1 MDRGRKFL
9 EDDQRDPSGTMRS
22 RTKSKGISV
31 QRQRRDDEIMLSAKG
46 SRKSP
51 GEIFA

>member
-22 RTKSKGISV
+22 RTKSKGISTSTQQV
-31 QRQRRDDEIMLSAKG
+31 MDVVVKCLREV
-46 SRKSP
+46 
-51 GEIFA
+51 